1 MKKLKMNKYQLLN
14 VSNTLAELFQF
25 MHSYA
30 LTDRVKDVQKICA
43 LRAKD
48 ENITEM
54 EALSCMMKEVMITR
68 ILACLVIFGALGTTI
83 YLATKGMEVLP
94 IIFGI
99 IPTALVIGGIFLRKK
114 IVKRFNSEKI
124 SFYTY

>member
-48 ENITEM
+48 ENITSM
-54 EALSCMMKEVMITR
+54 FHNC
-68 ILACLVIFGALGTTI
+68 
-83 YLATKGMEVLP
+83 
-94 IIFGI
+94 
-99 IPTALVIGGIFLRKK
+99 
-114 IVKRFNSEKI
+114 
-124 SFYTY
+124 